1 MNFLPLFHSLQ
12 GRTALVVGGGDVA
25 LRKARL
31 LHAAGA
37 RLRIVAPSLHAQIA
51 PLATDV
57 HQRSYVESDLDGVVL
72 AIAATNHGALN
83 AAVSAHAQARGI
95 PVNVVD
101 SPALCSV
108 TFPSIV
114 DRSPL
119 MVAVGSGGHAPVL
132 ARLARA
138 RIETCLPAH
147 YGQLAGLAREFRNK
161 VRARL
166 PGVRQRRI
174 FWEETFQGAVAEAIF
189 AGQPAQA
196 RQLLENR
203 LAGAPADAPGEIY
216 LIESGPGDPDLLT
229 FRALRLMQQADAVV
243 RTPSVPTAIA
253 DLCRRD
259 ADMLDACPLC
269 AGAAPGCA
277 GQLADLARQ
286 GKRVT
291 LLIAGNVPLSAR
303 TALLHALA
311 AQGVRYQW
319 VPGVGAPTLAPN
331 T

>member
-1 MNFLPLFHSLQ
+1 MDFLPLFHSLQ

-37 RLRIVAPSLHAQIA
+37 SLRIVAPNLHAQIA
-51 PLATDV
+51 PLATDMR
-57 HQRSYVESDLDGVVL
+57 QRSYVESDLDGVVL
-72 AIAATNHGALN
+72 AIAATNHATLN

-108 TFPSIV
+108 IFPSIV

-138 RIETCLPAH
+138 RIETSLPAC

-166 PGVRQRRI
+166 PSVRQRRI

-203 LAGAPADAPGEIY
+203 LAGAPPDAPGEIY

-229 FRALRLMQQADAVV
+229 FRALRLMQQADAVL
-243 RTPSVPTAIA
+243 RTAAVPAAIA

-259 ADMLDACPLC
+259 ADVLDVYPSQTDTGLC
-269 AGAAPGCA
+269 CSR
-277 GQLADLARQ
+277 QLIDLARQ
-286 GKRVT
+286 GKRVA
-291 LLIAGNVPLSAR
+291 LLVAGNMPLSAR
-303 TALLHALA
+303 TALLQALA
-311 AQGVRYQW
+311 AQGIRYQW
-319 VPGVGAPTLAPN
+319 VPGVGASTRPADS
-331 T
+331 